1 MDAIILCGGLGTRI
15 RTVTQDSYPKAMI
28 PILSKTILE
37 WELAWLRKNGI
48 KHAILAV
55 RHLAEY
61 IEEQYSNIFET
72 NYGTIEISYSR
83 EKEKL
88 GSGGAVNLAKRF
100 VKSNNA
106 LILNGDILTNFNL
119 DSMIEYHKKNNK
131 IGTIAVVKM
140 RSPFGVV
147 EINED
152 DLIHEFVEKPILDHW
167 IHAGIDIFSSDILS
181 EFPLKGQ
188 MEDTIFVELA
198 KKEEMRAFRVDPTY
212 FWRSIDNPK
221 DLQEAEKNWKGL
233 DLEG

>member
-167 IHAGIDIFSSDILS
+167 IHAGIDIVSSDILS